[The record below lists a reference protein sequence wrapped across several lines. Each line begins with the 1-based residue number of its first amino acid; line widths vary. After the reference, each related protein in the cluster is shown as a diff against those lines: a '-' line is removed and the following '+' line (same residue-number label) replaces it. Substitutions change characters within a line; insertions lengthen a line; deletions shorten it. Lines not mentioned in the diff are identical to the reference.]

1 MGIDVTEILI
11 LLKDESVQA
20 ITTITE
26 RMRQKETETA
36 LFWDG
41 RNYNYAIFLEMVEAW
56 SVRLP
61 LHSIGRGTVCGFV
74 AEFSPQVC
82 ALIFALMQ
90 AKAILVPFTR
100 AIEHELPE
108 FIKISGVECLFRF
121 GTDDTWTFETCD
133 SPVSNELTTS
143 FLAREVPGLIVFTSG
158 STGKPK
164 GILQDCAR
172 VMRKFVDERQGWSTV
187 LFLMLDHFG
196 GFNTLLSTF
205 AYGGTGVCLL
215 DRSPES
221 VCRAIEQSRATLL
234 PTTPTFINLLIA
246 SRCYMNFDLSS
257 VKLIT
262 YGTEVMP
269 AETLAKTR
277 EIFPNARIKQTY
289 GLSELGVLR
298 SKSES
303 DDSVW
308 VKIGGAGFETKIVDH
323 ILWIRSEANM
333 VGYLNAPSP
342 IDADGWMC
350 TGDHVEVRGEYMR
363 ILGRKSEMI
372 NVGGQKVFPAEI
384 ENVLLGADNVRE
396 ATVVGVPHPVMGHV
410 VKAKISLHEPEEQFQ
425 LAERLRKYC
434 IERLARYKVPIKY
447 EIANQEDQHNMRF
460 KKSRIEKTTP

>member
-1 MGIDVTEILI
+1 MN
-11 LLKDESVQA
+11 A
-20 ITTITE
+20 IQTIIE
-26 RMRQKETETA
+26 RMRAKDTEPA
-36 LFWDG
+36 LFWENNTYSYSD
-41 RNYNYAIFLEMVEAW
+41 FMKLVDAW
-56 SVRLP
+56 SDRLP
-61 LHSIGRGTVCGFV
+61 AYGIGKGSVIGFV
-74 AEFSPQVC
+74 AEYSPQVC
-82 ALIFALMQ
+82 AMIFALME
-90 AKAILVPFTR
+90 AKAILVPFTL

-108 FIKISGVECLFRF
+108 FIEIAGVEKLFRF
-121 GTDDTWTFETCD
+121 SPEDSWVLEEREGTVC
-133 SPVSNELTTS
+133 NELVTA
-143 FLAREVPGLIVFTSG
+143 FLEREVSGLIVFTSG

-164 GILQDCAR
+164 GILQDCER
-172 VMRKFVDERQGWSTV
+172 VMRKFVDERQGWGTL

-205 AYGGTGVCLL
+205 AYGGTGVCLP

-221 VCRAIEQSRATLL
+221 VCRVIEQSRANLL
-234 PTTPTFINLLIA
+234 PTSPTFINLLIA
-246 SRCYMNFDLSS
+246 SRCYLNFDLSS

-269 AETLAKTR
+269 ATTLSKVK

-308 VKIGGAGFETKIVDH
+308 VKIGGDGFETRIVDNV
-323 ILWIRSEANM
+323 LWVKSEANM

-342 IDADGWMC
+342 IDEDGWMC

-384 ENVLLGADNVRE
+384 ENILLGADNVSE
-396 ATVVGVPHPVMGHV
+396 VTVVGVSHPVMGHV
-410 VKAKISLHEPEEQFQ
+410 VKARISLDEPEDRFH
-425 LAERLRKYC
+425 LAERLRKFC
-434 IERLARYKVPIKY
+434 MGRMAKYKVPVKY
-447 EIANQEDQHNMRF
+447 EIVHGDEQRNLRF
-460 KKSRIEKTTP
+460 KKQRSEVGS

>member
-1 MGIDVTEILI
+1 MEAIKTIFHRMAEKREESALYWSGRSYSYFEFLKMID
-11 LLKDESVQA
+11 
-20 ITTITE
+20 
-26 RMRQKETETA
+26 
-36 LFWDG
+36 
-41 RNYNYAIFLEMVEAW
+41 AW
-56 SVRLP
+56 STRLP
-61 LHSIGRGTVCGFV
+61 DYGIGRGTVCGFV
-74 AEFSPQVC
+74 ADYSPQVC
-82 ALIFALMQ
+82 ALVFALMRAQ
-90 AKAILVPFTR
+90 SILVPFTS

-108 FIKISGVECLFRF
+108 FIEIAGVECLFRF
-121 GTDDTWTFETCD
+121 RPDDHWTFETF
-133 SPVSNELTTS
+133 SNPVKNELTET

-164 GILQDCAR
+164 GILQDCER
-172 VMRKFVDERQGWSTV
+172 VMRKFVEKREGWSTV

-205 AYGGTGVCLL
+205 AYGGTGVCLP

-221 VCRAIEQSRATLL
+221 VCQVIEKSRSTLL

-246 SRCYMNFDLSS
+246 SCCYKSFDLSS
-257 VKLIT
+257 VQLIT

-269 AETLAKTR
+269 PTTLAKLK

-298 SKSES
+298 SKSEG

-308 VKIGGAGFETKIVDH
+308 VQLGGAGFETKIVDN
-323 ILWIRSEANM
+323 ILYVRSEANM

-372 NVGGQKVFPAEI
+372 NVGGQKVFPTEI
-384 ENVLLGADNVRE
+384 ENVLLQADNVAE
-396 ATVVGVPHPVMGHV
+396 VTVVGVPHPLMGHV
-410 VKAKISLHEPEEQFQ
+410 VKARVSLGEPEDQFA
-425 LAERLRKYC
+425 LAERLRKFC
-434 IERLARYKVPIKY
+434 LERMAKYKVPVKY
-447 EIANQEDQHNMRF
+447 EIINGADQRNLRF
-460 KKSRIEKTTP
+460 KKSRLETKA